1 MALRTAGS
9 REQILSDIVRILA
22 GSRKQVFKYLL
33 LLVDLAYGH
42 HASPSPSVSKPSV
55 KMPSAVLSL
64 AFLAGSALAQQSV
77 WGQCGGTGWTGPTNC
92 ASGSCCSTQNAWYA
106 QCTPGAG
113 CGGSGTTMTTMTTM
127 TTRTTAAQT
136 TSTKATA
143 TSTPTNTGKTRFA
156 GVNIAGFDFGCG
168 TDGNCN
174 TAKVWP
180 PVKNYPPDY
189 NHPDGAGQM
198 QHFYKDDHMNIFRL
212 PVGWQYL
219 VNNNLGGN
227 LDSTN
232 IGYYDQLVQA
242 CLNTGA
248 YCILDIHN
256 YARWNGA
263 IIGQGGPTND
273 QFVSVWKQLA
283 TKYASQSRIWF
294 GIMNEPHDVPSIT
307 TWAATVQAVVT
318 AIRNAGATSQ
328 FISLP
333 GNGWQSAG
341 TVISDGSAAALSTV
355 KNPDGSTTNLIFDVH
370 KYLDSDNSGTH
381 TECVR
386 NNIDDA
392 FAPLANWL
400 RQNKR
405 QAILTETGG
414 GNTASCQTYVCQ
426 QIAYLK

>member
-1 MALRTAGS
+1 MTTLTTKTTSAQVTTTTTTKTSTATTPTATAG
-9 REQILSDIVRILA
+9 
-22 GSRKQVFKYLL
+22 
-33 LLVDLAYGH
+33 
-42 HASPSPSVSKPSV
+42 
-55 KMPSAVLSL
+55 
-64 AFLAGSALAQQSV
+64 
-77 WGQCGGTGWTGPTNC
+77 
-92 ASGSCCSTQNAWYA
+92 
-106 QCTPGAG
+106 
-113 CGGSGTTMTTMTTM
+113 
-127 TTRTTAAQT
+127 
-136 TSTKATA
+136 
-143 TSTPTNTGKTRFA
+143 TGKTRFA
-156 GVNIAGFDFGCG
+156 GVNIAGFDFGCK
-168 TDGNCN
+168 TDGTCN
-174 TAKVWP
+174 TSGVWP

-232 IGYYDQLVQA
+232 MGYYDQLVQG

-248 YCILDIHN
+248 YCIIDIHN
-256 YARWNGA
+256 YARWNGG

-273 QFVSVWKQLA
+273 QFVSVWRQLA

-341 TVISDGSAAALSTV
+341 TFISDGSAAALSTV
-355 KNPDGSTTNLIFDVH
+355 RNPDGSTTNLIFDVH

-392 FAPLANWL
+392 FAPLATWL
-400 RQNKR
+400 RQNNR

-414 GNTASCQTYVCQ
+414 GNTASCQTYMCQ